1 MQKMA
6 RRIGVIRKKTF
17 VTSPARLSLKIPRLE
32 RTAELCQLYGR
43 RHFHSRVDNLRAQK
57 YRADLARNRIVAIKI
72 PTSVALGWRRMGLV
86 RGHAKRPKTTS
97 SASRYAF
104 VRNKR
109 PISIRRVNAKSG
121 FTNNVVWKILLRSR
135 APYGFVRNLGRY
147 NLAVNQ
153 DKRVAR
159 TSFTVSAPKF
169 SARNARDTQETAVR
183 DQRPGPLPNSQ
194 YADSPGQSIC

>member
-1 MQKMA
+1 
-6 RRIGVIRKKTF
+6 
-17 VTSPARLSLKIPRLE
+17 
-32 RTAELCQLYGR
+32 
-43 RHFHSRVDNLRAQK
+43 
-57 YRADLARNRIVAIKI
+57 
-72 PTSVALGWRRMGLV
+72 MGLV

-97 SASRYAF
+97 WASRYAF

-153 DKRVAR
+153 YKRVAR
-159 TSFTVSAPKF
+159 TSFTMSATKH
-169 SARNARDTQETAVR
+169 ATQ
-183 DQRPGPLPNSQ
+183 
-194 YADSPGQSIC
+194 QSRRSCD

>member
-1 MQKMA
+1 M
-6 RRIGVIRKKTF
+6 IRKKTF
-17 VTSPARLSLKIPRLE
+17 VTSPARLSLKIPRLK

-72 PTSVALGWRRMGLV
+72 PASVALGWRRMGLV

-97 SASRYAF
+97 WASRCAF
-104 VRNKR
+104 VRNGR
-109 PISIRRVNAKSG
+109 LISIRRVNAKSG

-169 SARNARDTQETAVR
+169 SARNARGTQENRRAR
-183 DQRPGPLPNSQ
+183 
-194 YADSPGQSIC
+194 